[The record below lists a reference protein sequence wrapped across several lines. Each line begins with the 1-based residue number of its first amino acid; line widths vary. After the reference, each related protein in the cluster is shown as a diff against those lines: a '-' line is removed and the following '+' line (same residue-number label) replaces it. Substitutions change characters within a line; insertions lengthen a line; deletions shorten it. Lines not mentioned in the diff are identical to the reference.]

1 MLEQLLI
8 RYNEKLKRYQNMD
21 NWCNNTS
28 HDEQLKQ
35 QANIYQVINECNDLI
50 NEISKYIPVT
60 SDEIENGFDV
70 KGGVGSAD

>member
-1 MLEQLLI
+1 
-8 RYNEKLKRYQNMD
+8 MD

>member
-1 MLEQLLI
+1 
-8 RYNEKLKRYQNMD
+8 MD

-50 NEISKYIPVT
+50 DEISKYIPVT
-60 SDEIENGFDV
+60 SHEIDNGFDMEEFW
-70 KGGVGSAD
+70 K